1 MIFMP
6 YRVDE
11 ILRSMSDRDLRV
23 RTPIEEIRM
32 LLDAPEGEKPKE
44 APQEVEDIPIVIK
57 EERIKQERNKRSN
70 SRYVLKK
77 FRG

>member
-32 LLDAPEGEKPKE
+32 LLDAPEGEKTKEDE
-44 APQEVEDIPIVIK
+44 APEEIEEPPILIK
-57 EERIKQERNKRSN
+57 EERIKQERNRRSN
-70 SRYVLKK
+70 SR
-77 FRG
+77 

>member
-57 EERIKQERNKRSN
+57 EERIKQERNRRSN
-70 SRYVLKK
+70 SRYV
-77 FRG
+77 